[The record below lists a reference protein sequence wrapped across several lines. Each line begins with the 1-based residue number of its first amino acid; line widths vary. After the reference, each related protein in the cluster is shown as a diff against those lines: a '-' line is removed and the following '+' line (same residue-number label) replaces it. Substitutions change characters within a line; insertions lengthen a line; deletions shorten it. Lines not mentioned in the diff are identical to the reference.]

1 MKLESTKL
9 LIVEKV
15 LKTKNPKI
23 LSQILTLVESENEDF
38 WNELSSYEQQLI
50 EKSIILANEGKLV
63 PYEKVMKNIG
73 KN

>member
-23 LSQILTLVESENEDF
+23 LNQILTLVESENEDF
-38 WNELSSYEQQLI
+38 WNELSPYEKQLI
-50 EKSIILANEGKLV
+50 DKSITQANEGEMV
-63 PYEKVMKNIG
+63 PYEKVMK
-73 KN
+73 KYRK